1 MKAISPG
8 SRWIMTL
15 TVALALLTTVNSQFA
30 PRLVAAEGTDFTGT
44 VLLVDP
50 TAGKLALKKEGSG
63 TRFTFV
69 VNDKTQFESGLKS
82 LTDVKKGDSLTVQ
95 YRVIGSQYVALKVMP
110 KK

>member
-1 MKAISPG
+1 MKAISPE

-15 TVALALLTTVNSQFA
+15 TVALALLTTVNSEFA
-30 PRLVAAEGTDFTGT
+30 PRLSAEGTDFTGT

-95 YRVIGSQYVALKVMP
+95 YRVVGSHYVALKVMP